1 MPLLYGRRVFV
12 DLGVEGGTAQRY
24 EGVRIGFTVDGND
37 GSEPNK
43 AAIEVYNA
51 SREALSRM
59 QEDGAFIRLS
69 AGYQSLGGARL
80 LFEGQPIE
88 GGVKLD
94 RRGGVDR
101 VLVVEAQDGGTVY
114 RTSHIAESYATATT
128 SGQLFAALAD
138 KMGVPL
144 GSVDGVVG
152 SVSFPYGI
160 SLTGPVRQHLDR
172 VAAMSGARWQIRD
185 GALQVWAIGGSTGEE
200 AVLFSAAAGNL
211 IESPKPTDDGIE
223 VTALL
228 APTLRPGKPFRVESE
243 FHSGNYVATE
253 VKFRGDSGFS
263 RDFYVTAKGTAL

>member
-185 GALQVWAIGGSTGEE
+185 GALQVWAVGGSTGEE

-243 FHSGNYVATE
+243 FYTGNYVATE